1 MYLQNDSAKKE
12 FPLSGIEV
20 EKEELSFFEKGFVY
34 ITFEN
39 KKEMNA
45 FYKKLLDS
53 KFAETEAKIELDDR
67 LVATET
73 VDSSHFRYSTTEKAD
88 IITYDI
94 KNGII
99 VFHTTKGDVKI
110 YINKK
115 IMQKIKDGLN
125 DINWSI
131 NN

>member
-1 MYLQNDSAKKE
+1 MYLQNDSSKKD
-12 FPLSGIEV
+12 FPLCGIEV
-20 EKEELSFFEKGFVY
+20 EKEELSFFEKSFVY

-39 KKEMNA
+39 KKEMDA

-53 KFAETEAKIELDDR
+53 KVAETEAKIELNEK

-73 VDSSHFRYSTTEKAD
+73 VDSSHFSYSTTEKAD
-88 IITYDI
+88 IINYEI

-99 VFHTTKGDVKI
+99 VFYTTKGDVKI

-115 IMQKIKDGLN
+115 IMQKIKEGLN

-131 NN
+131 NT

>member
-1 MYLQNDSAKKE
+1 MYLQNDSSKKE
-12 FPLSGIEV
+12 FPLLNIEV
-20 EKEELSFFEKGFVY
+20 EKEELSFFDKGFVY
-34 ITFEN
+34 ITCEN
-39 KKEMNA
+39 KKEMDA
-45 FYKKLLDS
+45 FYKKLLGI
-53 KFAETEAKIELDDR
+53 KFQEIEAKIELDDR

-73 VDSSHFRYSTTEKAD
+73 IDSSHFIYSTTEKAD
-88 IITYDI
+88 IINYEI

-115 IMQKIKDGLN
+115 IMQKIKEGLD

-131 NN
+131 NT